1 MNTERS
7 KTLSGNAQPAG
18 LLPRAGLLL
27 QVFLIA
33 AMAFAAYWPAMRG
46 AFLWDDDLYAANPVL
61 DQPGALAKIWTLGD
75 FTDKFYYKQY
85 PAVYTALWAGRRA
98 WGGNTAGFHLLNLL
112 LHITN
117 ACLAWCILRRLRARW
132 AWLAGAIFALHPV
145 QLESVAWITEL
156 KNVLS
161 GLFFLLA
168 LLAYL
173 RFEEGS
179 RRKFYLLSLAL
190 FALALLSKP
199 VTVVLP
205 PALLLLRWARGLKT
219 GRKELADLAPFF
231 LLALAAGLFTAR
243 LELDTANLEISLAP
257 AQRLLL
263 AARALWF
270 YPLKFLL
277 PVNLSFSYPRWALD
291 PAGFRAWLWP
301 AWTGLAGALLW
312 RFRARLGRLF
322 FAALGF
328 YVLNIALFL
337 GFISIYTFRYS
348 FVADHYQY
356 LASLGL
362 AALAA
367 GGLAAVCRPR
377 GLALGAG
384 AAVLCLLGG
393 ATWRHSAVYRTPA
406 ALWEDVL
413 KKDPGSRLALINL
426 GAGLTG
432 EPAVA
437 YWERATAA
445 HPEYYEA
452 QSNLAAALMNLGRK
466 KEAEARF
473 GKALELNPKFT
484 KAHENLARLYASQ
497 GDHARA
503 AAHYGALLALD
514 PGYGRARNDYGL
526 LLLAAGKPPE
536 AEVQFRKAAEYNPSE
551 AGPLSN
557 LGMALYAQGKMKE
570 AAQAL
575 RGALKLNPA
584 MAQTYNNLGM
594 ALYALGRTREGDRAF
609 QDAVKLEPRNA
620 LFYFNWGSVEALA
633 GRPEAAEKH
642 LLRSRELKA
651 GPPGR

>member
-1 MNTERS
+1 MNIIRNDLRPVGAET
-7 KTLSGNAQPAG
+7 PG
-18 LLPRAGLLL
+18 LLSRTGLLL

-33 AMAFAAYWPAMRG
+33 AMTFAAYRPAMRG
-46 AFLWDDDLYAANPVL
+46 AFLWDDDLYAANRVL
-61 DQPGALAKIWTLGD
+61 DEPGALAKIWTLGD

-85 PAVYTALWAGRRA
+85 PAVYSVFWLGRRA
-98 WGGNTAGFHLLNLL
+98 WGGSPAGFHLLNVL
-112 LHITN
+112 LHIAN
-117 ACLAWCILRRLRARW
+117 ACLAWVLLRRLGVRW

-168 LLAYL
+168 LLAYEL
-173 RFEEGS
+173 FAAGA

-199 VTVVLP
+199 VTVVFPLT
-205 PALLLLRWARGLKT
+205 LLLLRWFKGLKT
-219 GRKELADLAPFF
+219 GRRELADLAPFF

-243 LELDTANLEISLAP
+243 LEIDTANPEISLAP
-257 AQRLLL
+257 AQRVLL

-270 YPLKFLL
+270 YPLKFFL
-277 PVNLSFSYPRWALD
+277 PVDLSFSYERWTIN
-291 PAGFRAWLWP
+291 PADLKAWFWP
-301 AWTGLAGALLW
+301 ALTLLAGAPLW
-312 RFRARLGRLF
+312 RFREKLGRAF
-322 FAALGF
+322 FAGLGF

-367 GGLAAVCRPR
+367 GGLRAACRTR
-377 GLALGAG
+377 RLAVGAG
-384 AAVLCLLGG
+384 AAVLLLLGG
-393 ATWRHSAVYRTPA
+393 ATWRHGAVYRTPA

-413 KKDPGSRLALINL
+413 RKDPGSRLALINL

-432 EPAVA
+432 APALA
-437 YWERATAA
+437 YWERAAAA

-452 QSNLAAALMNLGRK
+452 QSNLAAALANLGRK
-466 KEAEARF
+466 KEAAARF
-473 GKALELNPKFT
+473 KKALELNPGFT
-484 KAHENLARLYASQ
+484 KAHENLARLFAAE
-497 GDHARA
+497 GDYARA
-503 AAHYGALLALD
+503 AAHYGALLKLD

-526 LLLAAGKPPE
+526 VLLAAGKPRE
-536 AEVQFRKAAEYNPSE
+536 AEFQFRKAAQFNPSE

-557 LGMALYAQGKMKE
+557 LGMALYAQGRMAE

-584 MAQTYNNLGM
+584 MAQACNNLGM
-594 ALYALGRTREGDRAF
+594 ALYALGRPEEGDLAF
-609 QDAVKLEPRNA
+609 RDAVRLEPGNA
-620 LFYFNWGSVEALA
+620 VFYFNWGSVAA
-633 GRPEAAEKH
+633 GAGKTADAENH
-642 LLRSRELKA
+642 FRRARELRA
-651 GPPGR
+651 APPGR